1 MKRDRPHIKA
11 AKVERISMREE
22 TNMFSRRDFLR
33 ISAMASAAALVN
45 WQIPVFAQDQG
56 AGEGEYDVIV
66 IGAGLGGLSCAALF
80 AMNGRR
86 PLVIDKRDVAGGYAS
101 SFQRGDFVCETSL
114 HAVTGNPLN
123 HALLQQL
130 GVWDKLSFAP
140 HSSSW
145 TSIFPDFS
153 ASLPQPPF
161 QLLQPFL
168 QPPIDIAG
176 LSSQLDGYLNLV
188 FFNQDSSVGPAGI
201 YSTLVDIFPD
211 EQEGLSGYMQ
221 CWRELLTD
229 IIKFY
234 SAEHGMPSDITLF
247 PVEYPTWA
255 ALLWKNKKIKAQT
268 LDDLFKEYKIKNP
281 QLKAI
286 LGQTCGYYGL
296 PSAELP
302 AWFYLMNTGLY
313 HAFGAFYLQ
322 GNPENSPADVDLQ
335 GTSQDL
341 SNLLVSSITDPPT
354 PPESDYPF
362 LGGTV
367 LLDTE
372 VTEIIVEDGK
382 AVGVKVIDPV
392 EGSVAYRAN
401 AVISNASVPDT
412 FDKLLPAS
420 AVPATF
426 TKNISRYQPSLSH
439 FNVWLGLDMSQDKN
453 DGFIEAYEKLGTS
466 TAFYANDDDKK
477 LFHASQ
483 KCDPEGTMIAVV
495 AYDKLAYSISHSPE
509 GYASLTLTMLC
520 GYEPWEQFEEVYK
533 SYYQI
538 SNEQVSEPVTI
549 DDYYAKKDDVT
560 DTMIRIIEEKALP
573 GLSDRV
579 VMKDS
584 STPLTNVRYTC
595 NPGGAIYGYEQAL
608 DNSGLNRVGNRT
620 PIPGLYLSSAWTNP
634 GGGFEMVMI
643 SGKETV
649 KCIIED
655 WNNT

>member
-80 AMNGRR
+80 AMNGLK

-130 GVWDKLSFAP
+130 GIWDKLSFAP

-161 QLLQPFL
+161 ELLQPFL
-168 QPPIDIAG
+168 QPPIDIES
-176 LSSQLDGYLNLV
+176 LSGQLDGDLDMI
-188 FFNQDSSVGPAGI
+188 FFSPTGGI
-201 YSTLVDIFPD
+201 YTTLADMFPD
-211 EQEGLSGYMQ
+211 EQEGLLGYMQ
-221 CWRELLTD
+221 CWRGLLSD
-229 IIKFY
+229 VIKFY
-234 SAEHGMPSDITLF
+234 TSEKGLPDDITQF
-247 PVEYPTWA
+247 PFEYPTWA
-255 ALLWKNKKIKAQT
+255 ALLWKKKKIKEQT
-268 LDDLFKEYKIKNP
+268 LGDLFKEYKIKNS

-313 HAFGAFYLQ
+313 HSFGVFYLQ
-322 GNPENSPADVDLQ
+322 GNPDNNPADVDLQ

-341 SNLLVSSITDPPT
+341 SNLLVSSITDPGV
-354 PPESDYPF
+354 SGA
-362 LGGTV
+362 LGGEV
-367 LLDTE
+367 LLNTE
-372 VTEIIVEDGK
+372 VKEIIINSDGR
-382 AVGVKVIDPV
+382 AVGVRTTHFEQGDA
-392 EGSVAYRAN
+392 EYYAN

-549 DDYYAKKDDVT
+549 DDYYAKKDYVT

-573 GLSDRV
+573 GLSGRV